1 MNKSI
6 KILSFI
12 GKALGLITG
21 LSAYTDAI
29 PAKWGPVGLIAFGV
43 ASILKD
49 AVNRLADL
57 LDDGKVND
65 SIKVK

>member
-12 GKALGLITG
+12 GKVLGLITS
-21 LSAYTDAI
+21 LSAYADAI
-29 PAKWGPVGLIAFGV
+29 PAKWAPVGLIAFGV

-49 AVNRLADL
+49 SVNRMADL
-57 LDDGKVND
+57 LDDGQLNQ
-65 SIKVK
+65 SVKPQ